1 VNLWTF
7 QQATWLPQTM
17 HLSALLLYTVMKM
30 LTFIWLFIRN
40 FRSIST
46 CCCNREPTQAL
57 KWFVACVLIDICSDE
72 CPADKVSWCCW
83 LDSGKFLKYPFQ
95 VAGFFISHYF
105 NRHPYVPTMCML
117 YTLYMVMRLSFGEF
131 DAKYLKP
138 IDWHCFTCCLIMI
151 IFVVRILIYL
161 VTMHLFEGS
170 HGCLLETRL
179 LTIVLRRK

>member
-1 VNLWTF
+1 
-7 QQATWLPQTM
+7 
-17 HLSALLLYTVMKM
+17 
-30 LTFIWLFIRN
+30 
-40 FRSIST
+40 
-46 CCCNREPTQAL
+46 
-57 KWFVACVLIDICSDE
+57 
-72 CPADKVSWCCW
+72 
-83 LDSGKFLKYPFQ
+83 
-95 VAGFFISHYF
+95 
-105 NRHPYVPTMCML
+105 VPTMCML